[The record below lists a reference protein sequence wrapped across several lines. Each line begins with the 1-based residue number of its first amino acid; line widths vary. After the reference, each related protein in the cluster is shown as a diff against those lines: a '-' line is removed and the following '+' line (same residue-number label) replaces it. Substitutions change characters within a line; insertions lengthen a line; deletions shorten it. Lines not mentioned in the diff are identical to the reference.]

1 MSAAFENGEDFSPI
15 AEGMEPIAFVFH
27 DVAIAIDEKGTEA
40 AAATAVVFGGDDGG
54 DEPEPVATMVVDR
67 TFYLAIRDREFGA
80 VLFFARIGELGGG

>member
-40 AAATAVVFGGDDGG
+40 AAATAVVFGDDGG